1 MAGSAGG
8 AQSRVLRAC
17 IFLSGRVVDDRRLK
31 SSESLSLGSRANN
44 TVTIREA
51 NLPESHT
58 LFRPKGDGYEL
69 VVSGKMSGTVSID
82 GDSAPVD
89 IESLKQQGLLQKS
102 GNEFVMTLSSKHR
115 GTIVIDDVSVIF
127 QFVTPPPVPPKP
139 KLPASARGT
148 LAQQID
154 WNFAAILIV
163 SFIFHFGGIGYVNTL
178 PTPPKETSIDTID
191 ERWAALIVPEKKPKP
206 KEPKKPKDKPK
217 DDKKDD
223 SKSKEKVAEKKE
235 DKPIEKPTAKPK
247 PVRSKQQRDQIAKSL
262 ENKGILA
269 VLGAVGGDSAGG
281 AIADV
286 LGEGS
291 VGGGDLDAAF
301 EGIAGVGVATD
312 ANQRTKR
319 GGASGEAA
327 TIGGLK
333 TQGGGKVKKA
343 KKEKRLVGKAKFG
356 DLDVDGSLDSGS
368 IAKVV
373 QKRMKS
379 IQGCYNKELKRDPSL
394 KGKVEIEFTIGENG
408 RIEEALTVGNT
419 MGNKTVANCILRML
433 NRWKFPKPDGGS
445 VTVVFPFIFSS

>member
-1 MAGSAGG
+1 MAGSASGP
-8 AQSRVLRAC
+8 QSRVLRAC
-17 IFLSGRVVDDRRLK
+17 IFLSGRVVDDRRLN

-51 NLPESHT
+51 NLPETHT

-69 VVSGKMSGTVSID
+69 VVTGKMSGTISID
-82 GDSAPVD
+82 GDSTPVD
-89 IESLKQQGLLQKS
+89 IESLKQQGLLQRT
-102 GNEFVMTLSSKHR
+102 GDEFVMALSSKHR

-154 WNFAAILIV
+154 WNFAAILIA
-163 SFIFHFGGIGYVNTL
+163 SFIFHFGGIGYVNSL

-191 ERWAALIVPEKKPKP
+191 ERWAALIVPEKKPKK

-217 DDKKDD
+217 EKKDDKKSD
-223 SKSKEKVAEKKE
+223 EKVAEKKE

-247 PVRSKQQRDQIAKSL
+247 PARSKQQRDQIAKSL

-286 LGEGS
+286 LGDGS
-291 VGGGDLDAAF
+291 VGGGDLDKAF

-356 DLDVDGSLDSGS
+356 DLDVDGSLDSNA

-373 QKRMKS
+373 KKRQRM
-379 IQGCYNKELKRDPSL
+379 IQDCYNKELKRDPSL

-408 RIEEALTVGNT
+408 RIEEALVVGNT
-419 MGNKTVANCILRML
+419 MGNKKVGNCIVGRLK
-433 NRWKFPKPDGGS
+433 RWKFPKPDGGS
-445 VTVVFPFIFSS
+445 VTVVFPFIFSAG